1 MASFLWTTWKD
12 QEGRHDI
19 TGQQALYHRK
29 VLTIM
34 KTSDRK
40 KIEEALLEIK
50 QRFSDF
56 TESAL
61 ELIWE
66 FDAVGRYT
74 YANPRYKDI
83 LGYEPNELIGKSVYD
98 LFPTD
103 ATKMKEECRALLGSH
118 QPFSRWMNIM
128 VHKNGQQ
135 VIVESCGVPYF
146 DSKGQFVGY
155 RGIDHDITEQ
165 ERLRENMQ
173 FYAEQITKAQ
183 EEERKR
189 VARELH
195 DETAQ
200 ILTRVMTDCEFLLL
214 KNEDLSEQTRKQLK
228 QIRDMTGDALQGVRR
243 FSLELRPSV
252 LDRLGLIPSLELLV
266 KEFGDRVAMKCHLDL
281 LTSVRRLSPDT
292 ELALYR
298 IAQEALR
305 NCEKHALAT
314 EVIVRVE
321 FAKDRVNL
329 SVIDNGIGFVAPNR
343 LCDFTRSA
351 KLGIMS
357 MRQRAR
363 VLNGQFQVESKRGKG
378 TTISAEIPI

>member
-1 MASFLWTTWKD
+1 MSTA
-12 QEGRHDI
+12 E
-19 TGQQALYHRK
+19 RK
-29 VLTIM
+29 
-34 KTSDRK
+34 RA
-40 KIEEALLEIK
+40 EEALSKTE
-50 QRFSDF
+50 QRFRDF
-56 TESAL
+56 AESAM

-66 FDAVGRYT
+66 LDADGRWI
-74 YANPRYKDI
+74 YANPRYKYI
-83 LGYEPNELIGKSVYD
+83 LGYEPHEIQGISSYD
-98 LFPTD
+98 LFPPE
-103 ATKMKEECRALLGSH
+103 MKEEWREILIARK
-118 QPFSRWMNIM
+118 PFSKWKNIL

-146 DSKGQFVGY
+146 NSKGQFAGF
-155 RGIDHDITEQ
+155 RGIDHDITEL

-200 ILTRVMTDCEFLLL
+200 ILTRVLTDCEFLLL

-228 QIRDMTGDALQGVRR
+228 QIRDMTRDALQGVRR

-281 LTSVRRLSPDT
+281 LSSVRRISPDT

-329 SVIDNGIGFVAPNR
+329 SVIDNGVGFMVPDL
-343 LCDFTRSA
+343 LCDFARSGQ
-351 KLGIMS
+351 LGIMS

-363 VLNGQFQVESKRGKG
+363 VLNGQLQVESKRGKG
-378 TTISAEIPI
+378 TIISAEIPI